1 MKQCE
6 NHCSV
11 WEKKLERQ
19 IWKDGSIRNQ
29 KIWIAAKI
37 NRENLAGLQPFA
49 VAIGEARRSKTK
61 KRKKEGTEILWI

>member
-1 MKQCE
+1 MKIIVVCG
-6 NHCSV
+6 
-11 WEKKLERQ
+11 KKLERQ